1 MFGRLT
7 MEPIVSIRPLL
18 AVLVSALG
26 AVLIILSERRRNLR
40 EFWTLAA
47 GVAKFSLILSM
58 LPAVLAGHRV
68 VCNISSILPGISIS
82 LAVDSLG
89 MLFALTASLL
99 WILTSLYSI
108 GYLRGL
114 KERHGETRYF
124 SCFAVALSAT
134 IGLAFAA
141 NLFTLF
147 IFYELITFSTYP
159 LVSHYE
165 TPEARAGGAKYLVY
179 LVGSSK
185 LFLLAAIALTYVL
198 SGTLEFTRGG
208 VFGGVERSGLL
219 AVVFLLFLFGF
230 AKSAVMPL
238 HSWLPSAMVAPTPV
252 SALLHAVAVV
262 KAGVFSIVRVI
273 FFIFGTGMMRQSGAD
288 VWALLFASV
297 TIIAASVIALGRDNL
312 KARLA
317 YSTISQLSYVILGAA
332 LLTPGGMTG
341 GVLHITNHALAKI
354 TLFFCAGS
362 IYVATRKTEISQLSG
377 IGRRM
382 PWTMGAF
389 TVGAVSLIGVPPL
402 SGFLS
407 KWYLATGAAEGRHP
421 VVLAVL
427 MASTLLNAA
436 YFMPIVFKAF
446 FEPSPEGT
454 AGIREAPLL
463 ILVPLMLTAAGTVI
477 LGFWPELPLAL
488 VHGALP

>member
-1 MFGRLT
+1 
-7 MEPIVSIRPLL
+7 MEPIISIRPLL
-18 AVLVSALG
+18 AVLVSAFG
-26 AVLIILSERRRNLR
+26 AGLIMVSGGNRNLR

-47 GVAKFSLILSM
+47 GAVKFSLIVSM
-58 LPAVLAGHRV
+58 LPWVLAGNRV
-68 VCNISSILPGISIS
+68 VFRISSIVPGIEIK

-108 GYLRGL
+108 GYLRTL
-114 KERHGETRYF
+114 HEHEQTRYF

-147 IFYELITFSTYP
+147 IFYEIITFSTYP
-159 LVSHYE
+159 LVSHHG
-165 TPEARAGGAKYLVY
+165 TPAARAGGAKYLAY

-185 LFLLAAIALTYVL
+185 LFLLAAIALTWVL
-198 SGTLEFTRGG
+198 AGTLEFTPGG

-262 KAGVFSIVRVI
+262 KAGVFSVVRVI
-273 FFIFGTGMMRQSGAD
+273 FFIFGTGTMRESGAD
-288 VWALLFASV
+288 AWALVLASL
-297 TIIAASVIALGRDNL
+297 TIVVASLIALGRDNL

-317 YSTISQLSYVILGAA
+317 YSTVSQLSYVILGAA
-332 LLTPGGMTG
+332 LLTPRGMTG
-341 GVLHITNHALAKI
+341 GVFHISVHALAKI

-362 IYVATRKTEISQLSG
+362 IYVASKKTEISELSG

-389 TVGAVSLIGVPPL
+389 TVGAVSLIGVPPV

-407 KWYLATGAAEGRHP
+407 KWYLAGGAAADGRGL
-421 VVLAVL
+421 VLAVL

-436 YFMPIVFKAF
+436 YFMPIVYKAF
-446 FEPSPEGT
+446 FEPSPSGEDRV
-454 AGIREAPLL
+454 REAPLL
-463 ILVPLMLTAAGTVI
+463 ILVPLLLTAAGTVA

-488 VHGALP
+488 VRGALP